1 MRGEAEYLTYII
13 EGKQTRFVI
22 PVYQCNYD

>member
-22 PVYQCNYD
+22 PVYQRNYD